1 MQVSLWSTVAF
12 PFLIALTP
20 LAPVAVLGYVGAMAT
35 LNVNKPLFADLSMG
49 TVPQRLRVR
58 VAGISMTGWSV
69 MAALAGVAGGYLIL
83 WVGYSS
89 IFFLSGAFALAG
101 VTIYQLYYLKR
112 DEPLGVE
119 SREAGAPP
127 T

>member
-1 MQVSLWSTVAF
+1 
-12 PFLIALTP
+12 
-20 LAPVAVLGYVGAMAT
+20 
-35 LNVNKPLFADLSMG
+35 
-49 TVPQRLRVR
+49 
-58 VAGISMTGWSV
+58 

-89 IFFLSGAFALAG
+89 IFFLSGTFALAG
-101 VTIYQLYYLKR
+101 VAIYQLYYLKR

-119 SREAGAPP
+119 PREAGAPP

>member
-1 MQVSLWSTVAF
+1 M
-12 PFLIALTP
+12 
-20 LAPVAVLGYVGAMAT
+20 GYVGAMAT

-58 VAGISMTGWSV
+58 VAGTSMTGWSV

-89 IFFLSGAFALAG
+89 IFLLSGAFALAG
-101 VTIYQLYYLKR
+101 VAIYQLYLQR
-112 DEPLGVE
+112 EESLGIEP
-119 SREAGAPP
+119 REAGAPL